1 MKKQLL
7 TALIFA
13 VLASVFVGLYLF
25 DIGQKNKSLSEPVKS
40 VVASAKIEQG
50 AIIDMTMLKEKLVPK
65 EFVQPKYVSNMKD
78 FYVNDKPAYM
88 AIVSFEEGEQIT
100 AGKVLPIT
108 SDAGISNTIPDGK
121 RAITLT
127 FPADEVAGIIMPG
140 SRIDLIS
147 IIDYETKDKTV
158 VEASSVIA
166 QNLLVLAVGNNII
179 GAVNTSK
186 QEINTGNI
194 PVTIAVSIKEAQ
206 SIFLAQEKGVI
217 KTALRP
223 VSDIATEQIT
233 SVKINDIFSDAVSK
247 PAFAK
252 PQNMDQKTLRE
263 IQKNQKEAYEI
274 LSKYSSK

>member
-1 MKKQLL
+1 MKKQILI
-7 TALIFA
+7 ALIFA

-25 DIGQKNKSLSEPVKS
+25 DIGQKGKSMSEPVKV

-50 AIIDMTMLKEKLVPK
+50 AIINMSMLKEKLIPK

-78 FYVNDKPAYM
+78 FYINDKPAYM
-88 AIVSFEEGEQIT
+88 AIISFEEGEQIT

-127 FPADEVAGIIMPG
+127 FSRDEVYGIIMPG

-147 IIDYETKDKTV
+147 IIDYEGKDKTV
-158 VEASSVIA
+158 IEASCVIA

-179 GAVNTSK
+179 GGINNTK
-186 QEINTGNI
+186 QEMAVGNT

-223 VSDIATEQIT
+223 TSDIVIEQIT
-233 SVKINDIFSDAVSK
+233 SVKINDIFTDAISK
-247 PAFAK
+247 PVFTK
-252 PQNMDQKTLRE
+252 QQNIDQKTLKE

>member
-1 MKKQLL
+1 MKKQVL

-25 DIGQKNKSLSEPVKS
+25 DIGQKSRIMSEPVKT

-50 AIIDMTMLKEKLVPK
+50 AIINMSMLKEKLVPK
-65 EFVQPKYVSNMKD
+65 EFVQPKYVSNIKD
-78 FYVNDKPAYM
+78 FYVNDKPAYV

-127 FPADEVAGIIMPG
+127 FSRDEVAGIIMPG

-147 IIDYETKDKTV
+147 IIDYEGKDKTV
-158 VEASSVIA
+158 IEASCVIA

-179 GAVNTSK
+179 GGINNTK
-186 QEINTGNI
+186 QEMTVGNT

-223 VSDIATEQIT
+223 TSDIAIEQIT
-233 SVKINDIFSDAVSK
+233 SVKINDIFTDAVSK
-247 PAFAK
+247 PVFAK
-252 PQNMDQKTLRE
+252 QQNMDQKTLRE